1 MGLFDSIAGQVT
13 GALAG
18 QGGAQGSGL
27 LQALMG
33 LINSPQVGGIQGL
46 VAAFQKNGLG
56 NIVQSWIDTGQNLPI
71 SPEQLNAVFGS
82 EQIGKVAQQLGL
94 SSQETSSELSNLLP
108 QVIDKLSPSGDVPQ
122 GDALQSAMGL
132 LGSFLK

>member
-1 MGLFDSIAGQVT
+1 MGLFDSIAGQVA
-13 GALAG
+13 GALSG

-56 NIVQSWIDTGQNLPI
+56 DIVQSWIGTGQNLPI
-71 SPEQLNAVFGS
+71 SPEQLNAIFGS

-94 SSQETSSELSNLLP
+94 SSQETSAELSNLLP
-108 QVIDKLSPSGDVPQ
+108 QVIDKLSPSGEVPQ
-122 GDALQSAMGL
+122 GDALQSAMGV
-132 LGSFLK
+132 LGSFLR